1 LKANHRRY
9 LHLKLAELAGRLDA
23 DAVADELTREQLIE
37 WWAFGYLNGWFPQE
51 DEKQGMDPQAA
62 MEHFSRLGHG

>member
-1 LKANHRRY
+1 
-9 LHLKLAELAGRLDA
+9 
-23 DAVADELTREQLIE
+23 VADELTREQLIE